1 MGPEDLAKLVL
12 VSGPDAGGGRV
23 LFTVTRI
30 SLEQNRYESS
40 VWVYEGESAR
50 VLLPAM
56 ERLYRLCWQMPLR
69 VGEGSSAG
77 AF

>member
-1 MGPEDLAKLVL
+1 MRPEDLAKLVL

-40 VWVYEGESAR
+40 VWVYDIDHVIITGPTHNGKTSLAKKIINPQLAR
-50 VLLPAM
+50 
-56 ERLYRLCWQMPLR
+56 
-69 VGEGSSAG
+69 
-77 AF
+77 